1 MINVSSCKVRSFQVY
16 RSFSGKLS
24 LKTLSVIAAAAL
36 CALALVMVGCSSSS
50 SNAENSSDGAEGG
63 AKSVRIGTMPTE
75 DILPA
80 WVAEQEGL
88 FEANGI
94 DAEIVVFD
102 SAPSLSAAITAGE
115 VDMAMTDIM
124 RAVKLTESGAD
135 VEIDWITLGQTSEQ
149 GRFGIMTN
157 ADAPYSTLAE
167 MAEYAATE
175 PDSDKYAVGAA
186 ANTVPEYVFDML
198 LEQNGLAADAIPTV
212 EVASLPERFSLMA
225 SGNIGAA
232 ALPASL
238 LELGESSGMKLLAD
252 DTQGDNISQSVM
264 VARAAFA
271 ADNADVILAVAK
283 AWDAAVEMIAADKDA
298 YRALLIEKA
307 NINANI
313 ADVYPISDY
322 PFALEGEALAHP
334 SSDIVEKQ
342 IEWMRAKSYGGESAT
357 YDEATGKISK
367 D

>member
-1 MINVSSCKVRSFQVY
+1 MNRSSLRKPSV
-16 RSFSGKLS
+16 KAI
-24 LKTLSVIAAAAL
+24 SVIVAFAL
-36 CALALVMVGCSSSS
+36 CAFMLSLAGCSASTSGSAQSSSS
-50 SNAENSSDGAEGG
+50 TSDDV
-63 AKSVRIGTMPTE
+63 KTVRIGTMPTE

-80 WVAEQEGL
+80 WVAQQEGL

-135 VEIDWITLGQTSEQ
+135 VEIDWITLGTTPDQ

-157 ADAPYSTLAE
+157 ADAPYSTLSE
-167 MAEYAATE
+167 MAEYAASE

-198 LEQNGLAADAIPTV
+198 LERNGLAPDAIATV

-238 LELGESSGMKLLAD
+238 LELGENSGMKLLAD

-264 VARAAFA
+264 VSRVAFA
-271 ADNADVILAVAK
+271 DEHADTIIAVAK
-283 AWDAAVEMIAADKDA
+283 AWDEAVDMIAANKDA

-307 NINANI
+307 NINADI

-322 PFALEGEALAHP
+322 PKAIEAETLAHP

-342 IEWMRAKSYGGESAT
+342 IEWMRTKGYGGDNAS